1 LDSHLA
7 SNFKILI
14 MKNLK
19 LILLLSAICFSQFV
33 IAQDAPEEKTQE
45 SAADLAKKL
54 ANPISSLISLPFQNN
69 TDLGIGPNNGSRNTL
84 NIQPVL
90 PISLN
95 ENLNLI
101 TRMILPVI
109 SQYNVTGLGNTET
122 GLGDIVLSAFLSPA
136 QSKNGLTWG
145 AGPVFL
151 IPTATDDFLG
161 AKKFG
166 VGPTAVGLYQTN
178 GITIGALINQIWS
191 VAGDKDRNDVSSLF
205 FQPFFNYNWKS
216 GAGIGGN
223 FEITQN
229 WESDTTVVWFNPTI
243 SAVTSLGK
251 QKTQL
256 AIGPRF
262 NLAAPSGSKAD
273 IGFRAVVVFL
283 FPK

>member
-1 LDSHLA
+1 MKKYLLG
-7 SNFKILI
+7 ILVFTF
-14 MKNLK
+14 
-19 LILLLSAICFSQFV
+19 ICFSQV
-33 IAQDAPEEKTQE
+33 LVAQEATEEKPQE

-69 TDLGIGPNNGSRNTL
+69 TDIGIGPNNGSRNTL

-90 PISLN
+90 PISIN

-109 SQYNVTGLGNTET
+109 SQYDITGVGNSET
-122 GLGDIVLSAFLSPA
+122 GLGDVVLSGFLSPS

-151 IPTATDDFLG
+151 IPTATNDYL
-161 AKKFG
+161 ASKKFG
-166 VGPTAVGLYQTN
+166 IGPTAVALYQIN
-178 GITIGALINQIWS
+178 GITFGGLVNQIWS

-243 SAVTSLGK
+243 SGVTGLGK
-251 QKTQL
+251 QKVQL
-256 AIGPRF
+256 AVGPRF
-262 NLAAPSGSKAD
+262 NLAAPNGSKAD
-273 IGFRAVVVFL
+273 IGFRAAVVFL

>member
-1 LDSHLA
+1 
-7 SNFKILI
+7 
-14 MKNLK
+14 MKNIK
-19 LILLLSAICFSQFV
+19 LLLLLSVICVSQFL
-33 IAQDAPEEKTQE
+33 IAQDAPEEKPQE

-69 TDLGIGPNNGSRNTL
+69 TDIGIGPNNGSRNTL

-109 SQYNVTGLGNTET
+109 TQNDITGPGNSET
-122 GLGDIVLSAFLSPA
+122 GLGDVVLSGFLSPS

-151 IPTATDDFLG
+151 IPTATNDFLA

-166 VGPTAVGLYQTN
+166 IGPTAVALYQTN
-178 GITIGALINQIWS
+178 GITIGGLINQIWS
-191 VAGDKDRNDVSSLF
+191 VAGDKDRGDVSSLF

-216 GAGIGGN
+216 GAGLGGN

-229 WESDTTVVWFNPTI
+229 WEADTTVVWFNPTI
-243 SAVTSLGK
+243 SGVTGLGK
-251 QKTQL
+251 QKVQL

-262 NLAAPSGSKAD
+262 NLAAPSSVKSD

>member
-1 LDSHLA
+1 MKKYLLR
-7 SNFKILI
+7 ILVFTF
-14 MKNLK
+14 
-19 LILLLSAICFSQFV
+19 ICFSQ
-33 IAQDAPEEKTQE
+33 ILLAQETIEEKPQE
-45 SAADLAKKL
+45 SAEELAKKL

-84 NIQPVL
+84 NIQPVI

-95 ENLNLI
+95 ENLSLI
-101 TRMILPVI
+101 TRMILPI
-109 SQYNVTGLGNTET
+109 TTQYDVTGLGNTET
-122 GLGDIVLSAFLSPA
+122 GLGDAVLSAFLSP
-136 QSKNGLTWG
+136 SKSKGGLTWG

-151 IPTATDDFLG
+151 VPTATDDFLG

-166 VGPTAVGLYQTN
+166 IGPTAVALYQTN
-178 GITIGALINQIWS
+178 GMTIGALINQIWS
-191 VAGDKDRNDVSSLF
+191 IAGDNDRGDVSSLF

-216 GAGIGGN
+216 GAGIGCN

-229 WESDTTVVWFNPTI
+229 WEADNTTVWFNPTLSGI
-243 SAVTSLGK
+243 TSLGT
-251 QKTQL
+251 QKTQF

>member
-1 LDSHLA
+1 
-7 SNFKILI
+7 

-19 LILLLSAICFSQFV
+19 LILLLSVICVSQLV

-54 ANPISSLISLPFQNN
+54 ANPISSLISLPFQSN
-69 TDLGIGPNNGSRNTL
+69 TDIGIGPFNGSRNTL

-109 SQYNVTGLGNTET
+109 TQHDITGAGNSET
-122 GLGDIVLSAFLSPA
+122 GLGDVVLSGFFSPS

-145 AGPVFL
+145 VGPVFL
-151 IPTATDDFLG
+151 LPTGTNDYLTT
-161 AKKFG
+161 KKFG
-166 VGPTAVGLYQTN
+166 IGPTAVALYQTN
-178 GITIGALINQIWS
+178 GITFGGLVNQIWS
-191 VAGDKDRNDVSSLF
+191 VAGNKDRGNVSSLF

-216 GAGIGGN
+216 GAGLGGN

-229 WESDTTVVWFNPTI
+229 WEADTTVVWFNPTI
-243 SAVTSLGK
+243 SGVTGLGN
-251 QKTQL
+251 QKVQL

>member
-1 LDSHLA
+1 MKKLR
-7 SNFKILI
+7 ILF
-14 MKNLK
+14 
-19 LILLLSAICFSQFV
+19 LLSAICFSQLLS
-33 IAQDAPEEKTQE
+33 AQDTPEGKPQE

-84 NIQPVL
+84 NIQPVI
-90 PISLN
+90 PISIN

-109 SQYNVTGLGNTET
+109 SQYNVTGLGNSET
-122 GLGDIVLSAFLSPA
+122 GLGDVVLSAFLSPSN
-136 QSKNGLTWG
+136 SKGGLTWG

-151 IPTATDDFLG
+151 IPTATDDYL
-161 AKKFG
+161 ASKKFG
-166 VGPTAVGLYQTN
+166 IGPTAVALYQTN
-178 GITIGALINQIWS
+178 GITFGGLVNQIWS
-191 VAGDKDRNDVSSLF
+191 VAGNKDRGDISALF

-229 WESDTTVVWFNPTI
+229 WEANTTTVWFNPTI
-243 SAVTSLGK
+243 SGVTSLGT
-251 QKTQL
+251 QKTQF
-256 AIGPRF
+256 AVGPRF